1 VGFRKGP
8 RRVITWRAR
17 GKFKG
22 VNRESADPQVI
33 ACQCSSWEEIAES
46 LEWFPAPEVSLEPEG
61 GVSRNPWVYRGLGSS
76 RYELQPS
83 IERELHA
90 DSMGWHALEHLVSEE
105 FKARVGLHLDGPR
118 IPENELSWL
127 ALMQHY
133 GVPTRLL
140 DFTYSP
146 FVALYFA
153 VCACRTPSCS
163 SGRNVRLW
171 AINEDSVNYRF
182 RFVARRAQG
191 KTGRVFDVSRENQTD
206 ELDDLIGGTVG
217 MRWDIEKFIP
227 ARGNL
232 EHELNQRGCVC
243 AISPPAFNP
252 RLASQQG
259 VFLLN
264 LAGDLTF
271 NESLA
276 TMMKPT
282 QEHTGGA
289 IRWCKRFDI
298 AVKAIPEIEHRL
310 FQMNIHEQSLF
321 PDMQGLAGLIRQR
334 LRLHWNRPRTSG
346 A

>member
-1 VGFRKGP
+1 M
-8 RRVITWRAR
+8 AD
-17 GKFKG
+17 
-22 VNRESADPQVI
+22 ESGDPQAPTI
-33 ACQCSSWEEIAES
+33 QCSSWKEIAEH
-46 LEWFPAPEVSLEPEG
+46 LEWFPAPEISLEPEG
-61 GVSRNPWVYRGLGSS
+61 EISRSAWVFRGLGSS

-105 FKARVGLHLDGPR
+105 FKARAGLHLDPPR

-127 ALMQHY
+127 ALMQHN

-146 FVALYFA
+146 FIALYFA
-153 VCACRTPSCS
+153 VRACRACRCS
-163 SGRNVRLW
+163 SGRYIRIW
-171 AINEDSVNYRF
+171 AINEDSVNVRF
-182 RFVARRAQG
+182 RRVARKAQG
-191 KTGRVFDVSRENQTD
+191 KSDRARDLSRDNQSD
-206 ELDDLIGGTVG
+206 ELDDLTSATV
-217 MRWDIEKFIP
+217 DIRRDAKKFLS

-232 EHELNQRGCVC
+232 EVELNRRGCVC
-243 AISPPAFNP
+243 AISPLAFNP

-271 NESLA
+271 NQSLVR
-276 TMMKPT
+276 MVGSSKS
-282 QEHTGGA
+282 
-289 IRWCKRFDI
+289 RWCKKFDI
-298 AVKAIPEIEHRL
+298 AVKAIPEIERKL

-334 LRLHWNRPRTSG
+334 LRLHWNKPRIAG
-346 A
+346 G

>member
-33 ACQCSSWEEIAES
+33 ACQCSNWEEIAES
-46 LEWFPAPEVSLEPEG
+46 LEWFPAPEVSLEPQG
-61 GVSRNPWVYRGLGSS
+61 GVSRNPWVFRGLGSS

-90 DSMGWHALEHLVSEE
+90 DSMGWHALEHPLSEE
-105 FKARVGLHLDGPR
+105 FKARAGMHLSAPLV
-118 IPENELSWL
+118 PEDELSWL
-127 ALMQHY
+127 ALMQHH

-146 FVALYFA
+146 FIALYFA
-153 VCACRTPSCS
+153 VRACRAPSCR
-163 SGRNVRLW
+163 SGRQIRLW
-171 AINEDSVNYRF
+171 AIHEESVNGRF
-182 RFVARRAQG
+182 KYAARKAQG
-191 KTGRVFDVSRENQTD
+191 KSDRVGMSRENQSD
-206 ELDDLIGGTVG
+206 ERDDLIGGTVG
-217 MRWDIEKFIP
+217 IRQDIEKFIP
-227 ARGNL
+227 ARGKL
-232 EHELNQRGCVC
+232 QDELDHRGCVC
-243 AISPPAFNP
+243 AISPRAFNP

-264 LAGDLTF
+264 LAPGLTF
-271 NESLA
+271 NQSLA
-276 TMMKPT
+276 TMMKPN
-282 QEHTGGA
+282 QIFSGGGT
-289 IRWCKRFDI
+289 RWCKKFDI
-298 AVKAIPEIEHRL
+298 AVKAVPEIERKL

-321 PDMQGLAGLIRQR
+321 PDMQGLAGLIKQR
-334 LRLHWNRPRTSG
+334 LRLHWNRPHNAG